1 MINRNLTSSFVRSNV
16 LQGTARAT
24 QKPDMLTRFM
34 KNHWVGKV
42 CDTAADNPVICQ
54 SLFSLGICC
63 AARPVTNYATTPNK
77 KDAGYASCHS
87 ISSGL
92 VGWVWPFIFATPL
105 AAAVGLITKNPA
117 KYLKPEVIKKFYPS
131 VGIEEVMENGKKIK
145 RVMTNAKGKMLR
157 ENGTEIL
164 TELEPL
170 KIKNGDCKSRLK
182 DVEKKLSKTKNQD
195 KIARLNEEKAI
206 LEDKLA
212 KFEQEKT
219 KFETENPGLYVD
231 KTGIV
236 RSRTV
241 FKTKNGK
248 YQLDETGE
256 KSANGKIGEKM
267 GCVVQEDKTPIT
279 EEVENGINKE
289 QNVAAFFKWLPDIML
304 APPRAILTI
313 KLIPALLGVLGIEK
327 DKKVPAKQNDVS
339 CAQKTQTAISKPST
353 ISHRAS
359 IFSGMQTNFVS
370 SNKKGGV

>member
-1 MINRNLTSSFVRSNV
+1 MIKSNLTSSFVRLNC
-16 LQGTARAT
+16 LQGIAKAA
-24 QKPDMLTRFM
+24 QKPDKLTRFM
-34 KNHWVGKV
+34 QNRFVGKV

-54 SLFSLGICC
+54 SLFSLAICC
-63 AARPVTNYATTPNK
+63 GARPATNYATTPNK

-92 VGWVWPFIFATPL
+92 VGWAWPFIFATPL
-105 AAAVGLITKNPA
+105 AAAVGLITKNPV

-131 VGIEEVMENGKKIK
+131 VGIEEVIENGKKIK

-164 TELEPL
+164 SELEPL

-182 DVEKKLSKTKNQD
+182 DIEKKLSKTKNQN
-195 KIARLNEEKAI
+195 KIARLKQEKAELEEKIAT
-206 LEDKLA
+206 
-212 KFEQEKT
+212 FEQEKI
-219 KFETENPGLYVD
+219 KFEAENPDLYVD
-231 KTGIV
+231 KTGVV

-256 KSANGKIGEKM
+256 KSANGKVGEKM

-289 QNVAAFFKWLPDIML
+289 QNVASFFKWIPDTLL

-313 KLIPALLGVLGIEK
+313 WLIPTLLGVLGIEK
-327 DKKVPAKQNDVS
+327 NKKTPTNIAV
-339 CAQKTQTAISKPST
+339 AQKTQAQISKPST

-359 IFSGMQTNFVS
+359 IFSGMQTNLAS
-370 SNKKGGV
+370 TNKKGGV